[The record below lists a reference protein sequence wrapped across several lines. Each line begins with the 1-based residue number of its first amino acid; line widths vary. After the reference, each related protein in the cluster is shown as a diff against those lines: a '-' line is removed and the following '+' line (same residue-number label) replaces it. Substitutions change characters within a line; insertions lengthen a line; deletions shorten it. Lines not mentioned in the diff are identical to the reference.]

1 MHSKCVDDAS
11 LFYFN
16 YKVVISS
23 HHDSS
28 QCVCSFLPTFNSS
41 HVQHILNIVA
51 CLPIPCMQVS
61 LTYYSH
67 SQRSCPAAKYH
78 KNNFPRIHYL
88 SSGLAGI
95 STCMVSSMITLIR
108 GTMGITVIMLRN
120 FWPGGWGSENTEQ
133 WWWGGLIRSRLTR
146 GRNFLKKCWGFL
158 SRDCWDAMFQSK

>member
-41 HVQHILNIVA
+41 HVQHILDIVA

-78 KNNFPRIHYL
+78 KNNFPRIQLWSCWYFHL
-88 SSGLAGI
+88 HG
-95 STCMVSSMITLIR
+95 
-108 GTMGITVIMLRN
+108 
-120 FWPGGWGSENTEQ
+120 EQ
-133 WWWGGLIRSRLTR
+133 HDHVDQGDHGDHGDHAKKLLTR
-146 GRNFLKKCWGFL
+146 GAGGQKIQNSGDGRPNKIKVDTRKKF
-158 SRDCWDAMFQSK
+158 F

>member
-120 FWPGGWGSENTEQ
+120 FFPEF
-133 WWWGGLIRSRLTR
+133 RTR
-146 GRNFLKKCWGFL
+146 GAGGQNIQDSG
-158 SRDCWDAMFQSK
+158 DGAA